1 MKGYRRTP
9 SPPSR
14 MSDPGAVIKEGGP
27 MPRSGGEK
35 RRVTRGSSFGP
46 VAVIAVLPA
55 VAALLFVL
63 ARVL

>member
-27 MPRSGGEK
+27 MPRSGGEM
-35 RRVTRGSSFGP
+35 RTVTRGSSFGLMAAI
-46 VAVIAVLPA
+46 VALPA
-55 VAALLFVL
+55 VAVLLFVL